1 MQRFK
6 DTIDYHSSVV
16 QAAETAARA
25 GVGTLVMTH
34 LVPAPFPGTEG
45 EWVAEAAAH
54 FDGEIVLAQDLTSI
68 EVPSS

>member
-1 MQRFK
+1 
-6 DTIDYHSSVV
+6 
-16 QAAETAARA
+16 
-25 GVGTLVMTH
+25 MTH
-34 LVPAPFPGTEG
+34 LVPAPFPGTEE